1 MIGVSLAD
9 SETQA
14 VELSFDGIIP
24 TVHAIAEWNG
34 GCRDTPAAIVQRIK
48 AFAEANTAR
57 TNRVAVTIDM
67 GALFAQVLP
76 VPTGQA
82 ESLFHKHAAW
92 DLAEFHPDL
101 TPDAFITDVH
111 MLHAGTHEG
120 PMRLLSVSV
129 RRDFVRGLQ
138 TELQHHGFAL
148 HVLDGDQ
155 FSVEHFLV
163 TRHPEGK
170 RARVVLL
177 GAKRGRLDISVL
189 LDGQLVDY
197 ASWHEGTLEACAAK
211 LMECTAFHGPVQ
223 AVFLYGPRATQELVD
238 GLRAA
243 GYPACEALNPF
254 AGLEIAPGN
263 PLATHFL
270 AMPHRFVS
278 AVGAA
283 LRED

>member
-1 MIGVSLAD
+1 MIGISLAD

-24 TVHAIAEWNG
+24 TVHAIAEWKG
-34 GCRDTPAAIVQRIK
+34 GCRDAPAAIVQRIM
-48 AFAEANTAR
+48 AFAKANTAR
-57 TNRVAVTIDM
+57 ARKVAVTIDT
-67 GALFAQVLP
+67 GAMFAQVLP

-82 ESLFHKHAAW
+82 NSLFHKHAAW

-111 MLHAGTHEG
+111 LLHAATREG
-120 PMRLLSVSV
+120 PPRVLSVSV

-138 TELQHHGFAL
+138 KELHDHGFAL

-170 RARVVLL
+170 LARVVLL
-177 GAKRGRLDISVL
+177 GAKRGRLDVSIL

-197 ASWHEGTLEACAAK
+197 ASWHEGTLEACGAK
-211 LMECTAFHGPVQ
+211 LAECVAVHGPVH

-254 AGLEIAPGN
+254 AGMDIAPGN